1 MKKPVIIALIVLL
14 VDQISKIWIKTNMIL
29 GEEHVIASWFRIHFT
44 ENNGMAFGLE
54 LQGEFGKLALS
65 LFRIIAVSGIGYYLW
80 YCVKHKMHP
89 LFITALSLIFAGAL
103 GNIIDSAFYGMLFS
117 DSDSFEP
124 AKFLPAEGGY
134 ATFLH
139 GRVVDMLYFPL
150 IRGTYP
156 QWFPLWGGEYFEFFR
171 PVFNISDS
179 SISIGVFMILIFQKR
194 MFAEP
199 NQTVSAI
206 VSTPEIQNE
215 TESTAVTKTEENGN
229 EPETKTN

>member
-14 VDQISKIWIKTNMIL
+14 IDQCSKIWIKTNMVL
-29 GEEHVIASWFRIHFT
+29 GEEHVIANWFRIHFT

-124 AKFLPAEGGY
+124 AKFLPAGGGY

-156 QWFPLWGGEYFEFFR
+156 AWFPVWGGEYFEFFR

-199 NQTVSAI
+199 QENMPVVNSTSEEVNAI
-206 VSTPEIQNE
+206 E
-215 TESTAVTKTEENGN
+215 TENTVEEKPEETGS
-229 EPETKTN
+229 EPKTN